1 MKIAMF
7 CSAAIL
13 SLLAGC
19 ASNSAGSVGAV
30 FHTASGQHIT
40 AATAP
45 EYKNGR
51 YQFVDATGTKQSLYL
66 SQVTSVSHR

>member
-1 MKIAMF
+1 MKLAYL
-7 CSAAIL
+7 CSAA
-13 SLLAGC
+13 LLAMLSGC

-30 FHTASGQHIT
+30 FHTASGQNIT

-51 YQFVDATGTKQSLYL
+51 YQFVDAAGTKQSLYL